1 MDLPKLSL
9 GKRYTLPRSIGSSDA
24 LLLAKLAQRDKAAKR
39 LTAIVT
45 SDATDAQRLMHEI
58 AFFAPDLRLTLF
70 PDWETLPYD
79 AFSPHQDL
87 ISERL
92 ATLWRIS
99 QRDKDNGADV
109 VIVPATTALY
119 RLAPPSFLAAYTFSF
134 KTKQKLDEAKFKAQL
149 TLAGYN
155 HVAQVVSPGEYAVRG
170 GLIDLF
176 PMGSLVP
183 FRVDLFDDEIDSIR
197 TFDPDSQRSLYP
209 VPEVRLLPGR
219 EFPMDN
225 DARTKFRSR
234 WRELVEGD
242 PTKSRVYKDIGNG
255 VATAGIEYYLPLFF
269 EETATVFDYLAGQNN
284 VSDQATVVLHGDL
297 EPAFQ
302 RFWQDTKDRYR
313 LVQGDPDRP
322 ALPPETLFLSAEQ
335 FYARANDFAQLA
347 IKSNTVSPNTPAQ
360 PDTSSVRS
368 ELVEDF
374 TNPSTS
380 SGRTDRGSIP
390 ASSEFNALPDL
401 SVVRGTDD
409 PLAKLKNHLKT
420 TLQRVLILA
429 ESDGRRESLLD
440 FLRASNLSVPAFD
453 SLEDFQASV
462 EKIGIATSG
471 LNVGFSWQQSP
482 STSSG
487 RTDIGYGSGIDF
499 VTETELFVSGA
510 VTRRRKKQ
518 EQVSD
523 VEALIKDLSELNVGD
538 PVVHSAHG
546 IGRYMGLINLDLG
559 LSKQT
564 DGSMANVLASA
575 VQEFLHLEYADKAT
589 LYVPVSQLHHIS
601 RYTGVSADEAPLHRL
616 GSPQWD
622 KAKRKA
628 AEQIRDSAAEL
639 LNIYARRA
647 AREGH
652 AFRYS
657 PQDYETFANDFGFE
671 ETADQRAAIHCVIQD
686 MISPRPMDRLVC
698 GDVGFGKTEVA
709 LRAAFIAITGGKQVA
724 ILAPTTLL
732 AEQHYQTLVD
742 RFAKWPVKVAEMSRF
757 RSAKEI
763 TAAIKGIADGTI
775 DIVVGTHKLLS
786 KDVKFERLGLL
797 IIDEEHR
804 FGVRHKEAMKALRA
818 EIDVL
823 TLTATPIPRT
833 LGMALEGLRDLSV
846 IATAPQRRLAIK
858 TFVRTESNG
867 VIREAVLRELKRG
880 GQVYFLHNEVET
892 IQNRKVRLEE
902 ILPEARIAIAHG
914 QMPERELERVMKDFV
929 AQRYNLLLCS
939 TIIETGID
947 VPSANTIVM
956 ARADKFGLAQLHQ
969 LRGRVGRSHH
979 QAYAYLMVPDLE
991 GLTKQAGQRLEAIQ
1005 QMEELGSGFYLAM
1018 HDLEIRGTGE
1028 VLGEN
1033 QSGNMME
1040 IGFQLYNEML
1050 SEAVRCL
1057 KAGKEPD
1064 LLAPL
1069 SATTEINLHASAL
1082 LPDDYCGDVHLRL
1095 SFYKKLATAKTT
1107 EQIDSLLEEIVDRF
1121 GKLPPQAQ
1129 TLLDVHRL
1137 RVMAK
1142 PYGVVKV
1149 DAAPS
1154 VINITFKPNPPVDPM
1169 AIIGLIQKNR
1179 HIKLTG
1185 NDKLRIERDLP
1196 EAKDRALMV
1205 RDILRSLGQPKVEA
1219 QLDAKTDK
1227 SDMLR

>member
-1 MDLPKLSL
+1 MDLPKLSP
-9 GKRYTLPRSIGSSDA
+9 GKRHVSPRPVASSDA
-24 LLLAKLAQRDKAAKR
+24 LWLARLAQREKSGGK

-45 SDATDAQRLMHEI
+45 ADAATAQRLLQEMP
-58 AFFAPDLRLTLF
+58 FFEPTLRCALF

-79 AFSPHQDL
+79 SFSPHQDL

-92 ATLWRIS
+92 ATLWRIN
-99 QRDKDNGADV
+99 QRDAEQGADV

-119 RLAPPSFLAAYTFSF
+119 RLAPPSFLAGYTFAF
-134 KTKQKLDEAKFKAQL
+134 KVGQTLDEAKLKAQL

-155 HVAQVVSPGEYAVRG
+155 HVTQVVSPGEYAVRG

-176 PMGSLVP
+176 PMGSPVP
-183 FRVDLFDDEIDSIR
+183 YRVDLFDNEVDSIR

-219 EFPMDN
+219 EFPMDEA
-225 DARTKFRSR
+225 ARARFRSR
-234 WRELVEGD
+234 WRELLEGD
-242 PTKSRVYKDIGNG
+242 PTKSRIYKDIGNG

-269 EETATVFDYLAGQNN
+269 EETATVFDYLGDKPEA
-284 VSDQATVVLHGDL
+284 ATLVLHGEL

-302 RFWQDTKDRYR
+302 RFWQDTRERYR
-313 LVQGDPDRP
+313 LVQGAPDRP
-322 ALPPETLFLSAEQ
+322 ALPPDSLFLSSEA
-335 FYARANDFAQLA
+335 FYTRAQAYAQLA
-347 IKSNTVSPNTPAQ
+347 LRPPQATAGE
-360 PDTSSVRS
+360 R
-368 ELVEDF
+368 
-374 TNPSTS
+374 
-380 SGRTDRGSIP
+380 P
-390 ASSEFNALPDL
+390 ASSPTLGLPNL
-401 SVVRGTDD
+401 SVARGTDD
-409 PLAKLKNHLKT
+409 PLDKFKRHLAASA
-420 TLQRVLILA
+420 QRVLILA
-429 ESDGRRESLLD
+429 ESEGRRESLLD
-440 FLRASNLSVPAFD
+440 FLRASGISPAGFD
-453 SLEDFQASV
+453 SLQDFLGSDDRL
-462 EKIGIATSG
+462 GMATAA
-471 LNVGFSWQQSP
+471 LAEGFSWVEA
-482 STSSG
+482 G
-487 RTDIGYGSGIDF
+487 VDL
-499 VTETELFVSGA
+499 VTETELFAASPA
-510 VTRRRKKQ
+510 LRRRGKRQ

-523 VEALIKDLSELNVGD
+523 VEALIKDLSELQVGD

-546 IGRYMGLINLDLG
+546 IGRYRGLVNLDLG
-559 LSKQT
+559 Q
-564 DGSMANVLASA
+564 GPG
-575 VQEFLHLEYADKAT
+575 EFLHLEYADKAL
-589 LYVPVSQLHHIS
+589 LYVPVGQLHLIS
-601 RYTGVSADEAPLHRL
+601 RYTGVSATEAPLHRL
-616 GSPQWD
+616 GSGQWE
-622 KAKRKA
+622 KARRKA
-628 AEQIRDSAAEL
+628 AEQVRDAAAEL

-647 AREGH
+647 ARQGH

-657 PQDYETFANDFGFE
+657 ARDYEQFAQDFGFE
-671 ETADQRAAIHCVIQD
+671 ETADQRAAIHAVVQD

-724 ILAPTTLL
+724 LLAPTTLL
-732 AEQHYQTLVD
+732 AEQHHQTLVD

-763 TAAIKGIADGTI
+763 SAAIKGLADGSI

-786 KDVKFERLGLL
+786 ADVKFQRLGLL

-818 EIDVL
+818 EVDVL

-833 LGMALEGLRDLSV
+833 LGMALEGMRDMSV

-858 TFVRTESNG
+858 TFVRSESNG

-892 IQNRKVRLEE
+892 IQNRREKLEAL
-902 ILPEARIAIAHG
+902 LPEARIAVAHG

-947 VPSANTIVM
+947 VPNANTIVM

-991 GLTKQAGQRLEAIQ
+991 GLPKAAQQRLEAIG

-1018 HDLEIRGTGE
+1018 HDLEIRGAGE

-1040 IGFQLYNEML
+1040 VGFQLYNEML
-1050 SEAVRCL
+1050 SEAVRSL
-1057 KAGKEPD
+1057 KSGKEPD
-1064 LLAPL
+1064 LLSPL
-1069 SATTEINLHASAL
+1069 SVTTEINLHAPAL

-1095 SFYKKLATAKTT
+1095 SFYKKLATAKTN

-1121 GKLPPQAQ
+1121 GKLAPQAQ
-1129 TLLDVHRL
+1129 TLIDMHRL
-1137 RVMAK
+1137 RVLAR
-1142 PYGVVKV
+1142 PYGVLKV
-1149 DAAPS
+1149 DAAPT
-1154 VINITFKPNPPVDPM
+1154 VIHISFKKDAPIDPM
-1169 AIIGLIQKNR
+1169 TIIALVQKNK
-1179 HIKLTG
+1179 HIKLAG
-1185 NDKLRIERDLP
+1185 NDKLRIERALP
-1196 EAKDRALMV
+1196 EPKMRAQMV
-1205 RDILRSLGQPKVEA
+1205 RDVLRSLGTPLPA
-1219 QLDAKTDK
+1219 ATPA
-1227 SDMLR
+1227 